1 MPTVGIIQ
9 PPPALT
15 DNRVNNHKVYT
26 FHGHPLEMIPLPFIM
41 IFFFIL
47 ESNIG
52 LKDRLQKVSYSSRY
66 AMGLFY
72 KPGTVLDIPWK
83 AKYFYDDPCIRF
95 VALDNKKRGIG
106 KLSSFRKSD

>member
-1 MPTVGIIQ
+1 MLI
-9 PPPALT
+9 LL
-15 DNRVNNHKVYT
+15 KL
-26 FHGHPLEMIPLPFIM
+26 F
-41 IFFFIL
+41 L

-52 LKDRLQKVSYSSRY
+52 LKDKLQKVSYSSRY

-106 KLSSFRKSD
+106 IKVFIIQKIRLNSIIFMEPTCDSL